1 MSRLEVISPGILT
14 LLQDTGR
21 FGYGHLGMAQ
31 GGALDLQA
39 YCWANHLLGNSMDC
53 PQLEITLGQA
63 AFKAHDDML
72 LALTGADMRATV
84 DGVPLKPWQ
93 TFELRRGQILK
104 FQFATEGMRA
114 YLATP
119 SGFNTQ
125 KTFGS
130 AATVTRDKL
139 GGLMAE
145 GADIGEGMPLQSGD
159 WLQVE
164 GSKTTDSR
172 FSKMVPADWVPKYGN
187 SVQLR
192 VIESYQQDQFSAQ
205 QKQQFYN
212 STFTISPDSN
222 RMGCRLKGNPVLA
235 GAQGIISEGIA
246 LGAIQIPP
254 DGQPVILMNDRQ
266 TLGGYSKLGCVA
278 RMDLPKLAQARPGQ
292 QVQFVSADH
301 QQLLSELKKFMKFFS
316 L

>member
-1 MSRLEVISPGILT
+1 M
-14 LLQDTGR
+14 LQDTGR
-21 FGYGHLGMAQ
+21 LGYGHLGIAQ
-31 GGALDLQA
+31 GGTLDLQG

-53 PQLEITLGQA
+53 PQLEVTLGQA

-84 DGVPLKPWQ
+84 DGTPLEPWQ
-93 TFELRRGQILK
+93 TFELRKGQALK

-119 SGFNTQ
+119 GGFITQ
-125 KTFGS
+125 ETFGS
-130 AATVTRDKL
+130 VATVMRDKL
-139 GGLMAE
+139 GGLV
-145 GADIGEGMPLQSGD
+145 ADGSDTGEGMSLQAGD
-159 WLQVE
+159 WLQAKGNE
-164 GSKTTDSR
+164 TIACR
-172 FSKMVPADWVPKYGN
+172 FSKMVPEAWVPKYGN
-187 SVQLR
+187 TVQLR
-192 VIESYQQDQFSAQ
+192 VVESYQQDQFSAQ

-212 STFTISPDSN
+212 SNFTLSPDSN

-235 GAQGIISEGIA
+235 GAPGIVSEGIA

-254 DGQPVILMNDRQ
+254 DGQPVILLNDRQ

-278 RMDLPKLAQARPGQ
+278 RVDLPKLAQARPGQ
-292 QVQFVSADH
+292 QVQFVPVDH
-301 QQLLSELKKFMKFFS
+301 QQVLEELKRFMKFFS